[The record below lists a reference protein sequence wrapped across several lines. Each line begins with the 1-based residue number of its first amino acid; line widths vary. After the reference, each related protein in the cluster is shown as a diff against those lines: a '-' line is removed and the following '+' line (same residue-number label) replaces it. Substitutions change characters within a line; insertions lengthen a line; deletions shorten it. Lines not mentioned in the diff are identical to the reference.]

1 MNKSY
6 ELYISEIKN
15 SIVSSQE
22 ELRLAQIYKDRCSG
36 WEDARDT
43 VIKSNLLY
51 VVKVAFEYSQDP
63 IKVSDLI
70 SEGNMGLLDSLNR
83 FDPSL
88 GIKLITF
95 ANKEIRGRMVKFI
108 LKNNYFSAFKLSFK
122 TRNEANKVKAF
133 FEDCLST
140 TGEKP
145 SVEAVKK
152 KFQIN
157 TYDAE
162 MYLCMADSKTIS
174 IDYVLEYEGKEEKII
189 VEDESVVRPDQ
200 ELNNKQVSEIVLKI
214 IARLPLRERTVINRR
229 FGLNGEEAADL
240 QTIGLQFDLTK
251 ERIRQ
256 IEVSAIKK
264 IQSEMERLKVK

>member
-36 WEDARDT
+36 WEDARDA

-133 FEDCLST
+133 FDDYLSA

-145 SVEAVKK
+145 SVEEIKK

-174 IDYVLEYEGKEEKII
+174 IDYVVEYQGKEEKIV

-214 IARLPLRERTVINRR
+214 VARLPLRERTVINRR

-264 IQSEMERLKVK
+264 IQREMERLKVK

>member
-15 SIVSSQE
+15 SIVSPEE

-36 WEDARDT
+36 WEDARDA

-63 IKVSDLI
+63 IKVGDLI

-95 ANKEIRGRMVKFI
+95 ANKEIRGRMIKFI

-122 TRNEANKVKAF
+122 TRNEAHKVKAF

-145 SVEAVKK
+145 SVEEVKK

-162 MYLCMADSKTIS
+162 MYLGMADSKTVSVDYTLEIEGSTQS
-174 IDYVLEYEGKEEKII
+174 IQI
-189 VEDESVVRPDQ
+189 EDESVAAPDDILDQ
-200 ELNNKQVSEIVLKI
+200 KQTSEIVLKI
-214 IARLPLRERTVINRR
+214 VARLPLRERTVINRR
-229 FGLNGEEAADL
+229 FGLNGEEPTDL

-264 IQSEMERLKVK
+264 IQSEMERLKAK